1 VAKPTKR
8 DPALGAV
15 LRRLREQH
23 GYSQEQLGHEAK
35 LTAGALARIELAQ
48 STPAWTTVLDI
59 AQALQINLID
69 LATAIEAERNQ
80 QPQ

>member
-8 DPALGAV
+8 DAALGAV
-15 LRRLREQH
+15 LRRLREQR
-23 GYSQEQLGHEAK
+23 GRSQEQLGHEAE

-59 AQALQINLID
+59 ARALEVSLVE
-69 LATAIEAERNQ
+69 LAAAVEAERSRQ
-80 QPQ
+80 SG